1 MEPNKVIYTDGHG
14 VTVTDENLRVKEKVY
29 SLRGIIHHGLWTIHA
44 SKFPAI
50 LLIFIGLI
58 ALILGILEFVA
69 PFFPDMM
76 MNGNS
81 ISPNMVAIW
90 AGAILMTIG
99 ILWLILSRDKYA
111 VRISTAEG
119 DKNAIVSSK
128 KEYINQIVT
137 AINDA
142 FRSKRDI
149 SIE

>member
-14 VTVTDENLRVKEKVY
+14 VTVTDENLQVKEKVY

-44 SKFPAI
+44 AKFPAI
-50 LLIFIGLI
+50 LLIFIGLL
-58 ALILGILEFVA
+58 ALILGILEFVS
-69 PFFPDMM
+69 PFFPDIII
-76 MNGNS
+76 NGESASSNLVS
-81 ISPNMVAIW
+81 IWI
-90 AGAILMTIG
+90 GAVLMTIG
-99 ILWLILSRDKYA
+99 ILWLIVSKDKYA

-128 KEYINQIVT
+128 KEYINQIIA